1 MVQIGNEI
9 RFCNT
14 LVTLNIS
21 HNPVTSLPDG
31 LYVLSHFTN
40 LVIEGVLTLIRPP
53 LQVAQAGAP
62 AVRQFQRKLER
73 GVVTGR
79 IDLTGVGLTDF
90 SYIRSARP
98 SMKELLI
105 EGNAVVTLPSELALT
120 SSLQLLSCASC
131 SLSSFPVLMNLQN
144 SLTSLDLRGNT
155 FSELPIEIS
164 VLNSLKKFRA
174 ANVGLL
180 STPSWFSSLSKL
192 LELDLSSNKL
202 RSPSAIESITTLV
215 NLTKLN
221 LENNGEIHFPAHFER
236 LRHLKTLFLRGNGV
250 RKLPFCLLLLTHL
263 HDVDTALMKELIFP
277 PQELV
282 TKDWAY
288 LASFM
293 SRVQKSSESLELDLM
308 SLQLRSF
315 PLFVCD
321 ITVLHSLN
329 ISGNEISSVP
339 QGISCLTCITELNVK
354 NCPTTSL
361 YIEHGSLAQLSAF
374 HIDSQY
380 LRQSAS
386 DWGVTDESMLLSVLR
401 SLHIGRSQKQHSY
414 ELSHC
419 GLNNI
424 PGSEQCSHG
433 FYRGW
438 TEALSLIFAG
448 NALADLDQLQI
459 MQSLLHLS
467 LA

>member
-1 MVQIGNEI
+1 VG
-9 RFCNT
+9 RG
-14 LVTLNIS
+14 VRGRRRARGG
-21 HNPVTSLPDG
+21 DG
-31 LYVLSHFTN
+31 LYVLPHFTN
-40 LVIEGVLTLIRPP
+40 LVIEVVLTLIRPP
-53 LQVAQAGAP
+53 LQIAQAGAP
-62 AVRQFQRKLER
+62 AVRQFQRTVER

-90 SYIRSARP
+90 SCIRSAWP

-105 EGNAVVTLPSELALT
+105 DGNAVVTLPSELSLT
-120 SSLQLLSCASC
+120 SSLQLLSCASS
-131 SLSSFPVLMNLQN
+131 SLSSFAVLMNLQN
-144 SLTSLDLRGNT
+144 ALTSLDLRGNT

-164 VLNSLKKFRA
+164 VLNSLKKYRA

-180 STPSWFSSLSKL
+180 STPSWFSTLSKL
-192 LELDLSSNKL
+192 QELDLSSNKP
-202 RSPSAIESITTLV
+202 RTPSAIESITTLV
-215 NLTKLN
+215 KFTKLN

-236 LRHLKTLFLRGNGV
+236 LRHLKTLFLQGNGV
-250 RKLPFCLLLLTHL
+250 HKLPFCLLLLTHL
-263 HDVDTALMKELIFP
+263 HDVDTAHMKELLLP

-293 SRVQKSSESLELDLM
+293 SRVQKSYESLELDLM
-308 SLQLRSF
+308 YLQLRSF

-321 ITVLHSLN
+321 ITVLRSLN

-339 QGISCLTCITELNVK
+339 QGISCLTCLTELNVK
-354 NCPTTSL
+354 NCPITSL
-361 YIEHGSLAQLSAF
+361 SFELESRAQLSAF
-374 HIDSQY
+374 HIVSQY

-386 DWGVTDESMLLSVLR
+386 DWGVTDESMLFSVLR
-401 SLHIGRSQKQHSY
+401 SLHIGRSQKQLSY

-424 PGSEQCSHG
+424 PGSEQCTQE
-433 FYRGW
+433 FYRCW

-459 MQSLLHLS
+459 VKAAACTCEGFLS
-467 LA
+467 NLCTTISTFR